1 MKLKPY
7 QKLEI
12 NTVLN
17 HLLRQRS
24 GSVGS
29 TDTLNKRKRK
39 EGDRREAEKELLG
52 KFEKTRRV
60 TRIPPKRETTESST
74 EETEKMQE

>member
-24 GSVGS
+24 GSVRS

-39 EGDRREAEKELLG
+39 EGDRREAEKELTG

-60 TRIPPKRETTESST
+60 TRIPPKRETTESNT
-74 EETEKMQE
+74 EETEKME